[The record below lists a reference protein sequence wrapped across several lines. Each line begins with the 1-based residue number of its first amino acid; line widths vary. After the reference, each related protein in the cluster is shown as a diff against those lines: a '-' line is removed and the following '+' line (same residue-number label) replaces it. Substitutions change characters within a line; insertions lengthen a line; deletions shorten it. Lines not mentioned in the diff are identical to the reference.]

1 MNTTLN
7 IMPFGGVR
15 ENGKNMYAVTVN
27 EDIFILDAGLKY
39 PESDLLGVDVVIPDF
54 AYLVEHADQVRGVF
68 LTHGHADAIGALP
81 YLLSKMQ
88 VPVFGSE
95 LTLELVKLAVE
106 AEPLAKGFDDYHVVN
121 ENSEV
126 AMDAV
131 TVSFFK
137 MTHTIPGALGIDL
150 ETPEGQVVYTG
161 DFKFDTTAT
170 AAYQTDLSR
179 LAEIGNKGVIAL
191 LADAAGTANNGMIDH
206 EIDLG
211 KYVLESFR
219 AHPTER
225 IIVATVASNILRIQQ
240 VIDAAYKTGRRI
252 VLSGNDIEKVV
263 RTALRLNKLDLPM
276 RENEL
281 FVSMKNMEKLA
292 PEETVILETG
302 RMGEP
307 IRHLQRMA
315 QGEDRNM
322 QIKEGDFVFIATTPA
337 VAMEGFVAR
346 TRDILFRAGA
356 TVQQIS
362 TDKKSSGHASRDDFQ
377 LLLNLLKPENVIP
390 VQGEYRVLNAAANAA
405 YAVGYEPNHVFIL
418 ENGDRLNYVDGEM
431 ELNGSIQVTST
442 MIDGS
447 GVGDIGSI
455 VLNDRRI
462 LSEDGVFI
470 AVITIDRKK
479 KKVVAKPKLD
489 SRGFVYVKTSRDLIR
504 EASELVEKT
513 VTDGIQNTKE
523 FDWSNLKNSVRDVLG
538 KFLFEQTKR
547 KPVILPVIMEANQN
561 GRRRKKTSTKNANS
575 NKKQSNN
582 ASNDKAANKSTN
594 NKKSS
599 NNANS
604 NKKKQNPKAQN
615 NKPADNKQSNNKPE
629 GSAPKKRRR
638 QRKPKAKT
646 QTPATEAPKAE

>member
-1 MNTTLN
+1 MSTTLN

-54 AYLVEHADQVRGVF
+54 EYLVEHADQVRGIF
-68 LTHGHADAIGALP
+68 LSHGHADAIGALP

-88 VPVFGSE
+88 APVFGSE
-95 LTLELVKLAVE
+95 LTLELAKLAVE

-126 AMDAV
+126 AMDSV

-137 MTHTIPGALGIDL
+137 TTHTIPESLGINL
-150 ETPEGQVVYTG
+150 ETEEGQVVYTG

-170 AAYQTDLSR
+170 PTYQTDLAR

-191 LADAAGTANNGMIDH
+191 LADAAGTANTSATDH
-206 EIDLG
+206 ETDLG

-219 AHPTER
+219 AHAKER

-240 VIDAAYKTGRRI
+240 VIDAAFKTGRRI

-263 RTALRLNKLDLPM
+263 RTALRLNKLELPM

-281 FVSMKNMEKLA
+281 FVSMKNMDKLA

-307 IRHLQRMA
+307 VRHLQRMA
-315 QGEDRNM
+315 QGEDRNV
-322 QIKEGDFVFIATTPA
+322 QIQEGDFVFIATTPA

-346 TRDILFRAGA
+346 TRDVLFRAGA
-356 TVQQIS
+356 SVQQIS

-377 LLLNLLKPENVIP
+377 LLLNLLKPQNVIP
-390 VQGEYRVLNAAANAA
+390 VQGEYRVLNSAAKAA
-405 YAVGYEPNHVFIL
+405 YAVGYTPDHVFLL
-418 ENGDRLNYVDGEM
+418 ENGDRLNYADGEM
-431 ELNGSIQVTST
+431 ELGGSVQVTST

-470 AVITIDRKK
+470 AVVTIDRK

-504 EASELVEKT
+504 EASDLVENT
-513 VTDGIQNTKE
+513 VTEGIQNTKE

-538 KFLFEQTKR
+538 KFLYEQTHR

-561 GRRRKKTSTKNANS
+561 GRRRKKTPAKNGNNNANANKKANNAEGGQANKQG
-575 NKKQSNN
+575 NKKQNN
-582 ASNDKAANKSTN
+582 N
-594 NKKSS
+594 
-599 NNANS
+599 
-604 NKKKQNPKAQN
+604 NKKKQAPKAN
-615 NKPADNKQSNNKPE
+615 ANKPAEQNRPGNKPE
-629 GSAPKKRRR
+629 GAAPKKRRR
-638 QRKPKAKT
+638 QRKPKAAA
-646 QTPATEAPKAE
+646 QTPATEAQAPKAE